1 MRDFSKAF
9 DLVDHPI
16 LLAKLVRFVLPNRA
30 INWIISYLTGSTQ
43 AVKCNGDVSAEANI
57 NTSTVQGSGI
67 GPMLFIIMASD
78 LHTLSDMSVLMK
90 YADDTNPAYSH
101 LELAREFDNV
111 S

>member
-1 MRDFSKAF
+1 M
-9 DLVDHPI
+9 
-16 LLAKLVRFVLPNRA
+16 
-30 INWIISYLTGSTQ
+30 
-43 AVKCNGDVSAEANI
+43 
-57 NTSTVQGSGI
+57 QGSGI

-90 YADDTNPAYSH
+90 YADDTNPAYSD